1 MKPTLCESLVK
12 RHVYQRAEFNG
23 SRCAAA
29 KEKLLQTI
37 ELGVRYFSVEPYAN
51 RLGNRRI
58 HSGEYRVT
66 PGNFFH
72 RNREIRMHA
81 VKRLRASAAGAGFG
95 HLHTPREIQI
105 DKFHL
110 SFPFGL
116 SRCRTTTLV
125 AGMGI

>member
-1 MKPTLCESLVK
+1 MKPALCESLVK
-12 RHVYQRAEFNG
+12 RYFYQRTEFNG
-23 SRCAAA
+23 RRRAAA
-29 KEKLLQTI
+29 KEKLLQAI
-37 ELGVRYFSVEPYAN
+37 EVGVRYFSVEPHAN
-51 RLGNRRI
+51 GLRDRRV
-58 HSGEYRVT
+58 HSGKDRVAS
-66 PGNFFH
+66 GNFFH

-81 VKRLRASAAGAGFG
+81 VKRLRAFAAGECFG

-116 SRCRTTTLV
+116 SRCRTTTLL